1 MDMRYYRCSKKKIN
15 TQHIQKED
23 IDFDKLHEY
32 MKVIDVNPHN
42 NW

>member
-23 IDFDKLHEY
+23 IDFDKVYER
-32 MKVIDVNPHN
+32 NRR
-42 NW
+42 